1 MKEKLQE
8 LLESLTESLENGY
21 NREMTIR
28 RIKNEYNLSQLQADQ
43 INVLMILFSW
53 NDDPEYIKFT
63 ENVMS
68 VL

>member
-28 RIKNEYNLSQLQADQ
+28 RVSNKYNLTQLQADQ

-53 NDDPEYIKFT
+53 KEDPEYIKFT

-68 VL
+68 IL